1 MRTGIVNRVLP
12 HPPPT
17 FCQIKT
23 AAVSKHW
30 WKSIKVGENC
40 QSLSACGWRMQ
51 KILSVN
57 VGHELLIRVYFP
69 LILQMKEWRKCVTRD
84 WYAFWSLISQREI
97 CPPYPKFM
105 QLMKSWPISLLN
117 LSFLCHV
124 VVSCVFAMCRWWWH
138 VLPYINGKVWHGI
151 SYSLEFRVRAKMNKT
166 LGNRHFWFPG
176 RDRMLTF
183 RTLHCSSHWANEYQS
198 RVNFPDQTP
207 PSFVSLWTDFSPQ
220 KFSSYYIQNF
230 SFLFLINR
238 DSTKRHENVYCL
250 SPSPS
255 SWRETPL
262 GALRLKGLSLNL
274 VDTWEI
280 SMEWRVSQPV
290 KLFSGKGFGGDGVKP
305 KITWIAGVFWCFWRE
320 RNGRDR
326 SLLPVRFLLRGWQ
339 HRTAAG

>member
-1 MRTGIVNRVLP
+1 MQVDQS
-12 HPPPT
+12 
-17 FCQIKT
+17 C
-23 AAVSKHW
+23 
-30 WKSIKVGENC
+30 WKLSVPKCLWMKNAKDLIRQC
-40 QSLSACGWRMQ
+40 WPWITYQS
-51 KILSVN
+51 ILSFNSPDEGMKKVCDKGL
-57 VGHELLIRVYFP
+57 VCVLIFDFTERD
-69 LILQMKEWRKCVTRD
+69 LSIL
-84 WYAFWSLISQREI
+84 
-97 CPPYPKFM
+97 PPKFM

-117 LSFLCHV
+117 VSSLCHV

-151 SYSLEFRVRAKMNKT
+151 SCSLEFRVRAKMNKT

-198 RVNFPDQTP
+198 GVNFPDQTP

-274 VDTWEI
+274 VDTWE
-280 SMEWRVSQPV
+280 
-290 KLFSGKGFGGDGVKP
+290 
-305 KITWIAGVFWCFWRE
+305 
-320 RNGRDR
+320 
-326 SLLPVRFLLRGWQ
+326 
-339 HRTAAG
+339 